1 MGTNP
6 PWKEAGPKGLPLEYA
21 PIYAPPIPKRPD
33 AGLEIDFARL
43 LLQVGVTAI
52 LTGGLVAAGGEPVV
66 RGREAQLGQE
76 SKESS
81 TARIEG
87 GEEKSGRE
95 KSGREKSEQEKSGR
109 EKSEHSEQD
118 KSEQDKSARDKSR
131 SEPAEI
137 VAMPG
142 KWIKFPGGKNYGEFL
157 VESDDDDDAWEW
169 FADAEGEVELP
180 RGKPVQLEVT
190 KGRTVDLS
198 FVTLFD
204 ADSLHSMDLSETEI
218 KDWEL
223 ANLKK
228 LTGLKELDLSSTE
241 VTSEVFKYLEG
252 LTGLRKLWLDDTNVD
267 DECVAKIKNLPALQ
281 KLSLTNTEVTESGA
295 KELANK
301 LSDCEVVV

>member
-1 MGTNP
+1 MNTKQRFACLLGVFIIAYMGTNP

-43 LLQVGVTAI
+43 LLQIGVTAI
-52 LTGGLVAAGGEPVV
+52 LTGGLVAAGGEPVA
-66 RGREAQLGQE
+66 RGSEAQIGQE
-76 SKESS
+76 NKEGS

-95 KSGREKSEQEKSGR
+95 KS
-109 EKSEHSEQD
+109 
-118 KSEQDKSARDKSR
+118 EQDKSARDKSR
-131 SEPAEI
+131 PEPAKI

-142 KWIKFPGGKNYGEFL
+142 KRIKFPGGKNYGEFL

-190 KGRTVDLS
+190 KGSTVDLS

-267 DECVAKIKNLPALQ
+267 DECVAKVKNLPALQ

>member
-1 MGTNP
+1 MNSKQRFACLLGVFIIAYMGTNP

-21 PIYAPPIPKRPD
+21 PIYAPPVPKRPD

-52 LTGGLVAAGGEPVV
+52 LTGGLVAAGGEAAA
-66 RGREAQLGQE
+66 RGSEAQIGQDH
-76 SKESS
+76 KGSS

-87 GEEKSGRE
+87 GKDEIG
-95 KSGREKSEQEKSGR
+95 QEKSGQG
-109 EKSEHSEQD
+109 KSGQD
-118 KSEQDKSARDKSR
+118 KAERP
-131 SEPAEI
+131 EPAKI

-142 KWIKFPGGKNYGEFL
+142 KRIKFPGGKNYGEFL

-180 RGKPVQLEVT
+180 RGRPVQLEVT
-190 KGRTVDLS
+190 KGSAVDLS
-198 FVTLFD
+198 FVTLLD
-204 ADSLHSMDLSETEI
+204 PDSLHSMDLSETEI

-228 LTGLKELDLSSTE
+228 LTGLKELDLSSTG

-252 LTGLRKLWLDDTNVD
+252 LTGLRKLWLDDTRVD
-267 DECVAKIKNLPALQ
+267 DGCVARVKNLPALQ
-281 KLSLTNTEVTESGA
+281 KLSLTNTGVTESGA
-295 KELANK
+295 KELADK
-301 LSDCEVVV
+301 LSNCEVVI